1 MGWGCHT
8 ATDNSNSAGH
18 NSANHIPGKRG
29 ALQYANQISQ
39 DLELPNS
46 DGYKKKSLNSWKLAP
61 VVPKNKGL
69 PGEMG
74 KAVVIPKDREE
85 EKKGK
90 VQNQSI

>member
-1 MGWGCHT
+1 M
-8 ATDNSNSAGH
+8 
-18 NSANHIPGKRG
+18 
-29 ALQYANQISQ
+29 QYANQISQ

-74 KAVVIPKDREE
+74 KVRLFLIQVTKFKKYKSWHPKA
-85 EKKGK
+85 
-90 VQNQSI
+90 Q

>member
-1 MGWGCHT
+1 MPLIIIVWI
-8 ATDNSNSAGH
+8 S
-18 NSANHIPGKRG
+18 GKRG

-74 KAVVIPKDREE
+74 KVRLFLKSSFS
-85 EKKGK
+85 EKATKIWK
-90 VQNQSI
+90 KYPTCSDAIE

>member
-1 MGWGCHT
+1 M
-8 ATDNSNSAGH
+8 
-18 NSANHIPGKRG
+18 
-29 ALQYANQISQ
+29 QYANQISQ

-74 KAVVIPKDREE
+74 KVRFSVFRTGSRPGDSEAGARHF
-85 EKKGK
+85 GGRGR
-90 VQNQSI
+90 SGLTL

>member
-1 MGWGCHT
+1 M
-8 ATDNSNSAGH
+8 
-18 NSANHIPGKRG
+18 
-29 ALQYANQISQ
+29 QYANQISQ

-74 KAVVIPKDREE
+74 KVRLYLWYFVTKIVLTYC
-85 EKKGK
+85 EKKCI
-90 VQNQSI
+90 S